1 MFPGAAGA
9 RTMGRRG
16 GCCTHRR
23 AGARTPRHARP
34 PVRPHPGGERLQQP
48 AARGAPATTKPPR
61 AAGEDGEDAGT
72 VSSILP
78 ARRRLPRARGRRRPG
93 LSPAARPRPRAAG
106 GAGGGGS
113 GVAQSRD
120 PARRC
125 ARLRATRAASAPRC
139 GPSWPG
145 ARLLPRRRPKLRAA
159 SVSRSSG
166 PWRPPRANTPRRN
179 LSHPRRSPAPGGKDA
194 PDAANE

>member
-1 MFPGAAGA
+1 
-9 RTMGRRG
+9 MGRRG
-16 GCCTHRR
+16 GCYTHRR
-23 AGARTPRHARP
+23 ARARTPGLARP
-34 PVRPHPGGERLQQP
+34 PVRPHPGGKRLQQP

-93 LSPAARPRPRAAG
+93 LPPAARPRPRAAG
-106 GAGGGGS
+106 GAGGGGGS

-125 ARLRATRAASAPRC
+125 ARLRAPRAASAPRC
-139 GPSWPG
+139 GPSWTG
-145 ARLLPRRRPKLRAA
+145 ARLLPRRRPQPRAA
-159 SVSRSSG
+159 SVSISSE
-166 PWRPPRANTPRRN
+166 PWRPPRADTPRRN
-179 LSHPRRSPAPGGKDA
+179 HSHPRRSPALGGKDA
-194 PDAANE
+194 PGAANE